1 MRDLCKRFASPPN
14 PKNCMQAR
22 IKNSLILH
30 HKKFAPVN
38 VADFSFHGEST
49 VKQMVGL
56 LHIGD
61 ELEHAFIYLGP
72 RQVL

>member
-1 MRDLCKRFASPPN
+1 
-14 PKNCMQAR
+14 MQAR
-22 IKNSLILH
+22 IKNSLIRH

-38 VADFSFHGEST
+38 VAAFHGETT
-49 VKQMVGL
+49 VKPMVGL

>member
-1 MRDLCKRFASPPN
+1 
-14 PKNCMQAR
+14 MQAR

-38 VADFSFHGEST
+38 VSDFSRRVNGQT
-49 VKQMVGL
+49 MVGL
-56 LHIGD
+56 LLIGD

>member
-1 MRDLCKRFASPPN
+1 M
-14 PKNCMQAR
+14 
-22 IKNSLILH
+22 SLT
-30 HKKFAPVN
+30 
-38 VADFSFHGEST
+38 FHGEST